1 MLHVSRHGDRGSELP
16 ALPTATV
23 WRAGQEAEVTWQITA
38 NHGGGYQVTRDYTH
52 VSTHTCPVPAVPRG
66 PAADRG
72 LLLEDSAAVQHGQA
86 AAAVEQRHQVTRS
99 YI

>member
-38 NHGGGYQVTRDYTH
+38 NHGGGYQVTRDTCHTCLHTRVYTH
-52 VSTHTCPVPAVPRG
+52 VSSTGCAPRTS
-66 PAADRG
+66 R
-72 LLLEDSAAVQHGQA
+72 
-86 AAAVEQRHQVTRS
+86 
-99 YI
+99 